1 MVGRLG
7 EIDVTA
13 LIVFICLALGLAIMA
28 GAFYFGYKVGIINKT
43 ADDNAIF
50 LAQADKQVKEMSE
63 AITQLEYQLEQEQGR
78 VREKV
83 APISTGWNPG
93 DPLSAGRR

>member
-1 MVGRLG
+1 M
-7 EIDVTA
+7 TA
-13 LIVFICLALGLAIMA
+13 LIVFICLTLGLAIMA

-43 ADDNAIF
+43 SDDNAIF

-78 VREKV
+78 GREKV
-83 APISTGWNPG
+83 APINSSWNPSN
-93 DPLSAGRR
+93 PLNSMERM